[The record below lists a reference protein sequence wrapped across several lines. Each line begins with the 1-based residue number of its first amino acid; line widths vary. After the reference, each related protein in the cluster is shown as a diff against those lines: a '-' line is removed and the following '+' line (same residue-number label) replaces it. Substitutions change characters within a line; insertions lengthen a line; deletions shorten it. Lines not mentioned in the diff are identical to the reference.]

1 LEHDHGVAETVLE
14 SGSIEPID
22 DLVHAVR
29 RRLTGGTALCGAGL
43 IMRIVAGRFDPESQE
58 ACPACAAAARDE

>member
-1 LEHDHGVAETVLE
+1 MVGTVLE
-14 SGSIEPID
+14 AGSIEPID

-43 IMRIVAGRFDPESQE
+43 ISRIVGDRFDPQE
-58 ACPACAAAARDE
+58 TKACPACSQASLTAQT

>member
-1 LEHDHGVAETVLE
+1 MAGTVLE
-14 SGSIEPID
+14 AGSIEPVD

-43 IMRIVAGRFDPESQE
+43 IVRPLPGRFDPDSPD
-58 ACPACAAAARDE
+58 ACPACATAARDA